1 MLFLCYPKCT
11 TCQKARAFLDS
22 RGAAYDLRDI
32 KLENPTA
39 DELRGLWKK
48 SGLPLKKFFNTSG
61 LQYKALGLKDKLPEM
76 DEEAQLSLLATD
88 GMLVKRP
95 ILAGE
100 DFVLV
105 GFRQAEWRF
114 GGADRIFVPFFS
126 PTHHRVVTQRDFREI
141 TRQGAEDLPLVPQVM
156 TRLAPDFLWAAEVLE
171 DMGYTEVNLNLGC
184 PSGTVTA
191 KGKGSGFLAHP
202 EELDAFFNQVFSKVK
217 LPVSVKTRLGYQS
230 PEEFPRLLEIFD
242 RYPIA
247 CLTIHARVRP
257 EKYKGPLHLDVFA
270 EALKSSKNPVCFNG
284 DLNTVESVRA
294 LEDRIPDL
302 EEAMLGRG
310 AVADPALFRKLR
322 GGPAAAREE
331 LQAFTRE
338 LYQAYQDFY
347 GQTGT
352 AAQRMR
358 EVWFYLIHL
367 FRDPDRLNRPMRRFR
382 TPGEYEAAEAAIFR
396 ELELMDHSEGVL
408 A

>member
-1 MLFLCYPKCT
+1 MI
-11 TCQKARAFLDS
+11 RRLDF
-22 RGAAYDLRDI
+22 A
-32 KLENPTA
+32 
-39 DELRGLWKK
+39 
-48 SGLPLKKFFNTSG
+48 PL
-61 LQYKALGLKDKLPEM
+61 
-76 DEEAQLSLLATD
+76 D
-88 GMLVKRP
+88 GITKV
-95 ILAGE
+95 
-100 DFVLV
+100 V
-105 GFRQAEWRF
+105 FRQVHHRLF
-114 GGADRIFVPFFS
+114 GGPDRYFIPFFS
-126 PTHHRVVTQRDFREI
+126 PTDQHILTKRDRRELAPAANA
-141 TRQGAEDLPLVPQVM
+141 GLPLVPQVM
-156 TRLAPDFLWAAEVLE
+156 SRRAPDFLWAAEVLE

-191 KGKGSGFLAHP
+191 KGKGSGFLARP
-202 EELDAFFNQVFSKVK
+202 EELDAFFDEVFSRVR

-230 PEEFPRLLEIFD
+230 QEEFPRLLEIFD

-270 EALKSSKNPVCFNG
+270 QALKNCKNPVCYNG
-284 DLNTVESVRA
+284 DLNTVENVRA
-294 LEDRIPDL
+294 LEDRFPDL
-302 EEAMLGRG
+302 EAAMLGRG

-322 GGPAAAREE
+322 GGAAATREE
-331 LQAFTRE
+331 LQAFTQE

>member
-1 MLFLCYPKCT
+1 M
-11 TCQKARAFLDS
+11 
-22 RGAAYDLRDI
+22 
-32 KLENPTA
+32 
-39 DELRGLWKK
+39 
-48 SGLPLKKFFNTSG
+48 
-61 LQYKALGLKDKLPEM
+61 
-76 DEEAQLSLLATD
+76 
-88 GMLVKRP
+88 
-95 ILAGE
+95 
-100 DFVLV
+100 
-105 GFRQAEWRF
+105 
-114 GGADRIFVPFFS
+114 
-126 PTHHRVVTQRDFREI
+126 
-141 TRQGAEDLPLVPQVM
+141 
-156 TRLAPDFLWAAEVLE
+156 
-171 DMGYTEVNLNLGC
+171 
-184 PSGTVTA
+184 TA

-202 EELDAFFNQVFSKVK
+202 EELDAFFDQVFSKVK

-284 DLNTVESVRA
+284 DLNTVENVRA
-294 LEDRIPDL
+294 LEDRFPDL
-302 EEAMLGRG
+302 EAAMLGRG

-322 GGPAAAREE
+322 GGAAATREE
-331 LQAFTRE
+331 LQAFTQE

-382 TPGEYEAAEAAIFR
+382 TPGSTR
-396 ELELMDHSEGVL
+396 PPRRPSSGSWS
-408 A
+408 

>member
-1 MLFLCYPKCT
+1 M
-11 TCQKARAFLDS
+11 
-22 RGAAYDLRDI
+22 
-32 KLENPTA
+32 
-39 DELRGLWKK
+39 
-48 SGLPLKKFFNTSG
+48 
-61 LQYKALGLKDKLPEM
+61 
-76 DEEAQLSLLATD
+76 
-88 GMLVKRP
+88 
-95 ILAGE
+95 
-100 DFVLV
+100 
-105 GFRQAEWRF
+105 AERT
-114 GGADRIFVPFFS
+114 GSSCPFS
-126 PTHHRVVTQRDFREI
+126 PPPTTRIVTQRDLREI

-202 EELDAFFNQVFSKVK
+202 EELDAFFDQVFSKVR

-230 PEEFPRLLEIFD
+230 QEEFPRLLEIFD

-270 EALKSSKNPVCFNG
+270 EALKNSKNPVCYNG
-284 DLNTVESVRA
+284 DLNTVENVRA
-294 LEDRIPDL
+294 LEDRFPDL
-302 EEAMLGRG
+302 EAAMLGRG

-331 LQAFTRE
+331 LQAFTQE

-367 FRDPDRLNRPMRRFR
+367 FRESGPAEPAHAPVPDA
-382 TPGEYEAAEAAIFR
+382 G
-396 ELELMDHSEGVL
+396 GV
-408 A
+408 